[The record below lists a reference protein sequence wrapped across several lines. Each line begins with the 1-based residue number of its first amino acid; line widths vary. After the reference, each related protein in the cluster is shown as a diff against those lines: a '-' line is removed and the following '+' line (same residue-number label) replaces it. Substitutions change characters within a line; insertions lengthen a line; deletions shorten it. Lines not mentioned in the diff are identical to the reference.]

1 MSNEDMESWIQA
13 IKNAIE
19 SALDGSATTKALSI
33 AFLMAWIQDSKNAI
47 ESALDGSATTLD
59 LINSKSLAQNIK
71 RHPIGDMFSG
81 KGGNNRRTVSGSQE
95 TRELLTGASEKVTS
109 TSSKFVQN
117 TFTTIRNADPSN
129 SSCADCG
136 STTKTEW
143 CSINLAVVLCI
154 GISYLLAS

>member
-19 SALDGSATTKALSI
+19 SALDGSATT
-33 AFLMAWIQDSKNAI
+33 
-47 ESALDGSATTLD
+47 LD
-59 LINSKSLAQNIK
+59 LLNSKSLAQNIK

-81 KGGNNRRTVSGSQE
+81 KGGNNKRTVSGSQE

-109 TSSKFVQN
+109 TNSKFVQN

-129 SSCADCG
+129 SICADCG

-154 GISYLLAS
+154 GLSYLLLR